1 MLVEAIFRTEQ
12 KNLNIF
18 MHKHYHTLIDILVFV
33 NKVFKNETR
42 KKVLFFIFMNHNKL
56 IYTYSKIK

>member
-42 KKVLFFIFMNHNKL
+42 KKMFFNHNKL
-56 IYTYSKIK
+56 IHIIKIK

>member
-1 MLVEAIFRTEQ
+1 
-12 KNLNIF
+12 

-42 KKVLFFIFMNHNKL
+42 KKVLFFIFTNHNKL
-56 IYTYSKIK
+56 IHIVK